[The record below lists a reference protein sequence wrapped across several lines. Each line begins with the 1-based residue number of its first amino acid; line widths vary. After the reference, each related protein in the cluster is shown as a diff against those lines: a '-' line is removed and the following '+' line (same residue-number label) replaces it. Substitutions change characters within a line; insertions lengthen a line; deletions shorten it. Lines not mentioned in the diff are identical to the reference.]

1 MGKFLPNSAQGSG
14 DCPPAEPAELAFV
27 EGVSASMRPVEAVI
41 RELAQRDVPVLVLAE
56 PGAGKHATAQ
66 RIHQM
71 SKRSQQPFRWFQCL
85 GLTPDV
91 LDGLQ
96 QREAAELGTT
106 YLEEIGRAH
115 V

>member
-1 MGKFLPNSAQGSG
+1 MGNLLPNIAKSG
-14 DCPPAEPAELAFV
+14 REGASTAPAGLAFV

-41 RELAQRDVPVLVLAE
+41 RELAQGDVPVLVLAE

-71 SKRSQQPFRWFQCL
+71 SQRSEQAFRWFQCS
-85 GLTPDV
+85 GLNPED
-91 LDGLQ
+91 L
-96 QREAAELGTT
+96 EL
-106 YLEEIGRAH
+106 LPRPQA